1 MRGPKMELIQRKAK
15 LTDLQDIVSLLANDS
30 LGKTR
35 EQCSGKL
42 DDCYI
47 EAFKKIDNDDN
58 QYLMAVLLEGSMIA
72 TCHLTLI
79 PSLTFKGSTRLLI
92 EAVRV
97 DSKSRGK
104 RVGEWMIKQAIN
116 YAKNS
121 GASIIQL
128 TTNKQ
133 RPGALS
139 FYEKI
144 GFQATHE
151 GMKLYLEPKD

>member
-1 MRGPKMELIQRKAK
+1 MKLTQRKAK
-15 LTDLQDIVSLLANDS
+15 VTDLQDIVSLLANDN

-42 DDCYI
+42 DDCYT

-58 QYLMAVLLEGSMIA
+58 QYLMVVLLEGNMIA

-97 DSKSRGK
+97 DSKARGK
-104 RVGEWMIKQAIN
+104 RVGDWMIQQAIN
-116 YAKNS
+116 YAKNN

-133 RPGALS
+133 RPGALA

-151 GMKLYLEPKD
+151 GMKLYLSNAP